1 MLWEKDFDVVIEDSD
16 YESKIRGLFRG
27 KASQSIG
34 IRITLRKCTYART
47 FDEIVI
53 DLTDC
58 WRREFI
64 YLIRTILQMGCLK
77 FSDKQ
82 ILE

>member
-1 MLWEKDFDVVIEDSD
+1 MLWEKDFDVIIEDSD

-34 IRITLRKCTYART
+34 IRITLQKCTYART

-58 WRREFI
+58 WRREFYI
-64 YLIRTILQMGCLK
+64 FNSNDFTNGMFKIFR
-77 FSDKQ
+77 
-82 ILE
+82 

>member
-34 IRITLRKCTYART
+34 IRITLQKCTYART

-58 WRREFI
+58 WRREFYI
-64 YLIRTILQMGCLK
+64 FNSNDFTNGMFKIFR
-77 FSDKQ
+77 
-82 ILE
+82 

>member
-16 YESKIRGLFRG
+16 YELKIRGLFRG

-34 IRITLRKCTYART
+34 IRITLQKCTYART

-58 WRREFI
+58 WRREFYI
-64 YLIRTILQMGCLK
+64 FNSNDFTNGMFKIFR
-77 FSDKQ
+77 
-82 ILE
+82 